1 MRLGSPVG
9 RGVVG
14 PDIGGGHSFRKEP
27 ILSWMEKLTWGRARG
42 QKTER
47 EELIHKRA
55 RAPSPF
61 PCLGTLSH
69 LSEFSPTSLSPCLT
83 PPLHHTPVS
92 IYIVLKTQNAW
103 LWKILIYKA
112 IQTGSPKSNF
122 LPLPQV
128 IVASLLLVEDSVV
141 RDKQFFVPS
150 TTVDISWR
158 LSSGKH

>member
-1 MRLGSPVG
+1 MVMIHELWSNDCINETGFSRKRSGG
-9 RGVVG
+9 TRYW
-14 PDIGGGHSFRKEP
+14 GGHSFRKEP

-92 IYIVLKTQNAW
+92 IYIVLKTPNAW

-122 LPLPQV
+122 LPLP
-128 IVASLLLVEDSVV
+128 
-141 RDKQFFVPS
+141 
-150 TTVDISWR
+150 
-158 LSSGKH
+158 